1 MASEEKSVIP
11 RYTRAEMGAVWSEQN
26 RFQKW
31 LEVELAATETLSEA
45 GIVPSRRGG
54 KAPDKSE
61 DRRRAH
67 SGA

>member
-1 MASEEKSVIP
+1 MIQ

-45 GIVPSRRGG
+45 GIVPRAAAEKLR
-54 KAPDKSE
+54 DKSE
-61 DRRRAH
+61 NRRRAH